1 MRQQFRS
8 GELRFHG
15 ELCSQRENT
24 PDGGRNDQRLLQVD
38 GTSGSRRLDTN
49 LCTRDTQEADLS
61 SLGDFTSKAERLSK
75 LLLRRF
81 FVQVVEEYRRK
92 LLSINSYLPVAI
104 RFKNLRNS
112 FTVPCRRTQSTEE

>member
-61 SLGDFTSKAERLSK
+61 SLAYHSEVVVKTRPYSARKASR
-75 LLLRRF
+75 
-81 FVQVVEEYRRK
+81 Q
-92 LLSINSYLPVAI
+92 PVKKA
-104 RFKNLRNS
+104 RPSRHDEHDASLFEDQYYDPSPAGNHQANPP
-112 FTVPCRRTQSTEE
+112 V